1 MGRWSFQFH
10 TVMVQCELPRERFV
24 FAVSLSIHLLPS
36 LPPAW
41 QNGHLVRTY
50 IVGAV
55 IIEGQ

>member
-1 MGRWSFQFH
+1 MGRWNFQFH
-10 TVMVQCELPRERFV
+10 AVMVQCELPRERHV

-41 QNGHLVRTY
+41 QNIRLVRTC

-55 IIEGQ
+55 IIEDQ